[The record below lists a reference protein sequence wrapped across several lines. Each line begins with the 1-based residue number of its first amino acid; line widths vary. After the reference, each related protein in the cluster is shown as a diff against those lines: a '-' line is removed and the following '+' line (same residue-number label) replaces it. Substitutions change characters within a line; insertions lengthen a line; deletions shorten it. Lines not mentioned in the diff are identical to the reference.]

1 VAARVNWTWQS
12 KPARQ
17 ILGESQKPNVPDV
30 SEFNEPKSLVDFSLS
45 FIELGMGVEVKLWVK
60 NITDEDLNID
70 PKQFANTQTLE
81 GLQYPGREY
90 GLTAS
95 YTF

>member
-30 SEFNEPKSLVDFSLS
+30 SDFNEPKSLIDFSVS
-45 FIELGMGVEVKLWVK
+45 FIEQGMGVEVKLWVK
-60 NITDEDLNID
+60 NIADEDLNID
-70 PKQFANTQTLE
+70 PEQFENTQTLQ
-81 GLQYPGREY
+81 GKHYPGREY